1 MKIKK
6 RIAIG
11 IPTINRSDL
20 LNEALNVYKDTW
32 VDRDIYIIDNG
43 NQGDIKIAAPN
54 QHLMVTENNLGVSG
68 SWNLLCNTLFAM
80 GYTHVALLNDDVI
93 WKKSVAEV
101 ENYLNNKESDFYVG
115 LGTWCL
121 FILPLTTWKKIGEF
135 DTQFYP
141 AYFEDFDYLYRMC
154 KYDLN
159 LDYSIFFNPDVFRN
173 SQTISKDPTLNSI
186 ESNKLLYI
194 KKSVNNVFNSG
205 VKPYVN
211 LFEKKKIRVTFDDD
225 LYDPFKNQP
234 DFYYGNKK
242 YNSKIP
248 LKIFQTWG
256 TKDLPA
262 NMLECVNDLKNTNPE
277 FEHYL
282 FDDTD
287 CQNFIGEHFDPDVLY
302 AYNKLIPGAFK
313 ADLWRYCVLY
323 INGGVYLD
331 IKCKPNKGFKL
342 IELTEKEHFVLDIP
356 ESGSGIYNA
365 MMVSKPNNIKLLI
378 AINKVVSNVKNNFY
392 GDSCLEPTACI
403 LLKPIF
409 ANDDNVDLSLS
420 IKWGM
425 TSIVKNKKVI
435 FYNYKEYRTDQSEYY
450 TEKNTNYY
458 PVLWNNRAIYR

>member
-211 LFEKKKIRVTFDDD
+211 LFEKKKD
-225 LYDPFKNQP
+225 
-234 DFYYGNKK
+234 
-242 YNSKIP
+242 
-248 LKIFQTWG
+248 
-256 TKDLPA
+256 
-262 NMLECVNDLKNTNPE
+262 
-277 FEHYL
+277 
-282 FDDTD
+282 
-287 CQNFIGEHFDPDVLY
+287 
-302 AYNKLIPGAFK
+302 
-313 ADLWRYCVLY
+313 
-323 INGGVYLD
+323 
-331 IKCKPNKGFKL
+331 KGYF
-342 IELTEKEHFVLDIP
+342 
-356 ESGSGIYNA
+356 
-365 MMVSKPNNIKLLI
+365 
-378 AINKVVSNVKNNFY
+378 
-392 GDSCLEPTACI
+392 
-403 LLKPIF
+403 
-409 ANDDNVDLSLS
+409 
-420 IKWGM
+420 
-425 TSIVKNKKVI
+425 
-435 FYNYKEYRTDQSEYY
+435 
-450 TEKNTNYY
+450 
-458 PVLWNNRAIYR
+458 